1 MAKHRTCDNC
11 GAALDFGEVCD
22 CKKEQ
27 AAAQEANRK
36 AREAAMREGIQADVL
51 IHLEKKAGSET
62 FERKIEASSASA
74 ALNGIAVLIAEYS
87 KITSVPVVRVLAVL
101 AATMTAPAIREE
113 QAEKEG

>member
-87 KITSVPVVRVLAVL
+87 KITGVPVIRVLAVL

-113 QAEKEG
+113 QAEKED